1 MFVPA
6 CTRAADSWK
15 QHFAPHDVHRC
26 APSGSPP
33 SIPSPTEAVA
43 LCSLAGI
50 CINAQGQRVAESY
63 CGRCDAGPG
72 PVITL
77 APLPTP
83 PPTPAIY
90 FCRNVPGACSV
101 TCGVGTAPTLQEC
114 VTASGETVADSFCES
129 CGMKDT
135 QAPPRTETCTKPAC
149 PAPALFFCRN
159 VPGPCSVT
167 CGVGTAPTLQECVT
181 ASGETV
187 ADSFCESCGID
198 VTKAPPKFETCTKL
212 ACTASAL
219 GAVSA
224 LAPFPTPA
232 PATAAVYFCRN
243 VPGPCSVTCGVGAA
257 PILTECVSASG
268 DVVAD
273 SFCDWCGKDTPKLE
287 ACTKPACTSPGIYE
301 CRFAGTA
308 TTVQRPVDASLTTS
322 ATRRVL
328 ECSVTCGQGVTTNAA
343 QCINLVSN
351 AIVDNVFCGNE
362 CTAAAPCTMPTC
374 PTKVETQ
381 WIPGMAWRRWPDR
394 FPEWQPPR
402 PI

>member
-63 CGRCDAGPG
+63 CGRCISGPG

-90 FCRNVPGACSV
+90 FCRNVLGACSV

-114 VTASGETVADSFCES
+114 VS
-129 CGMKDT
+129 
-135 QAPPRTETCTKPAC
+135 
-149 PAPALFFCRN
+149 
-159 VPGPCSVT
+159 
-167 CGVGTAPTLQECVT
+167 

-219 GAVSA
+219 SAVSA

-232 PATAAVYFCRN
+232 PATPAAYFCRN

-257 PILTECVSASG
+257 PTLQECVTASG
-268 DVVAD
+268 DVVAA

-287 ACTKPACTSPGIYE
+287 TCTKPVCTSPGIYE
-301 CRFAGTA
+301 
-308 TTVQRPVDASLTTS
+308 
-322 ATRRVL
+322 
-328 ECSVTCGQGVTTNAA
+328 
-343 QCINLVSN
+343 
-351 AIVDNVFCGNE
+351 
-362 CTAAAPCTMPTC
+362 
-374 PTKVETQ
+374 
-381 WIPGMAWRRWPDR
+381 
-394 FPEWQPPR
+394 
-402 PI
+402 

>member
-135 QAPPRTETCTKPAC
+135 QAPPKFETCTKPAC
-149 PAPALFFCRN
+149 PAPALSAVSALAPFPTPAPTTAAVYFCRN

-167 CGVGTAPTLQECVT
+167 CGVGTAPTLTECVT
-181 ASGETV
+181 ASGET
-187 ADSFCESCGID
+187 
-198 VTKAPPKFETCTKL
+198 
-212 ACTASAL
+212 
-219 GAVSA
+219 
-224 LAPFPTPA
+224 
-232 PATAAVYFCRN
+232 
-243 VPGPCSVTCGVGAA
+243 
-257 PILTECVSASG
+257 
-268 DVVAD
+268 VAD

-362 CTAAAPCTMPTC
+362 CMAAAPCTMPTC

-381 WIPGMAWRRWPDR
+381 WIPGMAWQPWPDR